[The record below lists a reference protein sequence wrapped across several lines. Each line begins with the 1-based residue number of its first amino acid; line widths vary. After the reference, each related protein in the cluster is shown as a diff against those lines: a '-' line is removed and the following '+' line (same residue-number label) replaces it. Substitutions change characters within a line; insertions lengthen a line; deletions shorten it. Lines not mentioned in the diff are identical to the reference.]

1 MSAVVATKIGP
12 WRESLKLLP
21 SPEVASP
28 GSGLLK
34 IRVLSAG
41 LAFPDVLTVEG
52 KHIMQREA
60 PFVPANECAGEIIE
74 IGSDCEEFGFSVGD
88 IVFGTAL
95 DGALQQHTI
104 LSAEHAYRLP
114 PGVSVDV
121 AAGFELNYGTTWHGL
136 KDIAQLQRGEKLL
149 VLGASGGVGMAA
161 IDIGVSAGAEVIACA
176 SSPAKLEACAA
187 AGATILINYTEGD
200 FKAALKEAGVY
211 GAVDVVYD
219 PVGGQVSEVAMR
231 AMGWG
236 GRFIVIGFAAGG
248 ATPKT
253 AIPSFPINLALLNER
268 KIMGC
273 FWGAW
278 KARDGNQGNRE
289 NMNEM
294 LRLVASGE
302 LKPLISKSYGLHN
315 FADAFD
321 DMMSRRVVGK
331 ITIRVNEP
339 SRL

>member
-1 MSAVVATKIGP
+1 MSAVIATKIGP
-12 WRESLKLLP
+12 WRESLQLQP
-21 SPEVASP
+21 SPEVTSP

-60 PFVPANECAGEIIE
+60 PFVPANECAGEVTE
-74 IGSDCEEFGFSVGD
+74 IGPDCEEFGFSVGD
-88 IVFGTAL
+88 VVFGSGL
-95 DGALQQHTI
+95 YGALQQHTL

-136 KDIAQLQRGEKLL
+136 VDNARLQRGEKLL

-161 IDIGVSAGAEVIACA
+161 IDIGVALGAEVIACA

-187 AGATILINYTEGD
+187 AGATTLINYAEGD
-200 FKAALKEAGVY
+200 FKAALKDAGVY
-211 GAVDVVYD
+211 GDVDVVYD
-219 PVGGQVSEVAMR
+219 PVGGHVAEPAMR

-236 GRFIVIGFAAGG
+236 GRFVVIGFAAGG

-253 AIPSFPINLALLNER
+253 AIPAFPLNLALLNER
-268 KIMGC
+268 RIMGC

-278 KARDGNQGNRE
+278 KARDGNRGNRK
-289 NMNEM
+289 NMHEM
-294 LRLVASGE
+294 LRLVASGA
-302 LKPLISKSYGLHN
+302 LKPLVSKSYGLER

-321 DMMSRRVVGK
+321 DIMSRRVVGK